1 VIPMLKPSLLL
12 AGLLV
17 LAACAKT
24 TETVNSDVT
33 LAKLQQDTATYF
45 NTSPSRVA
53 IGNMRQGVLGTAYQ
67 ARVAG
72 RVFDCHYFR
81 SSVTC
86 ERAG

>member
-1 VIPMLKPSLLL
+1 MI
-12 AGLLV
+12 AGLLA

-33 LAKLQQDTATYF
+33 YSKLQQDTASYF

-53 IGNMRQGVLGTAYQ
+53 IGNMRRGVLGTAYQ
-67 ARVAG
+67 ARVSG

>member
-1 VIPMLKPSLLL
+1 MFHKTLLSAGFL
-12 AGLLV
+12 A
-17 LAACAKT
+17 LAACAQT

-33 LAKLQQDTATYF
+33 PAKLQRDTAVYF

-53 IGNMRQGVLGTAYQ
+53 IGNVKKGVLGTAYQ

-86 ERAG
+86 ERAM

>member
-1 VIPMLKPSLLL
+1 MLHKTILI
-12 AGLLV
+12 AGLLA

-33 LAKLQQDTATYF
+33 TAKLQKDTATYF

-53 IGNMRQGVLGTAYQ
+53 IGNIKKGVLGTAYQ

-86 ERAG
+86 ERAS